1 MYQNVDEALRDAY
14 RLAGLR
20 IEPQNNTQQI
30 CRWMLHRGVTGGGS
44 GLSQHEWHA
53 NGAMIRARVER
64 ILPLAELA
72 AVEAQYGANLSRV
85 VDLTASITAQ
95 HPQLDALLCDA
106 LVAHVFT
113 GRPRRVDIMDKYDLS
128 NGRFYRQY
136 KLVSGSLAAMLGNA
150 VMRLETEFVA
160 AGVVVSVA

>member
-53 NGAMIRARVER
+53 NKG
-64 ILPLAELA
+64 
-72 AVEAQYGANLSRV
+72 
-85 VDLTASITAQ
+85 T
-95 HPQLDALLCDA
+95 
-106 LVAHVFT
+106 
-113 GRPRRVDIMDKYDLS
+113 
-128 NGRFYRQY
+128 
-136 KLVSGSLAAMLGNA
+136 
-150 VMRLETEFVA
+150 
-160 AGVVVSVA
+160 

>member
-1 MYQNVDEALRDAY
+1 M
-14 RLAGLR
+14 
-20 IEPQNNTQQI
+20 
-30 CRWMLHRGVTGGGS
+30 
-44 GLSQHEWHA
+44 
-53 NGAMIRARVER
+53 
-64 ILPLAELA
+64 
-72 AVEAQYGANLSRV
+72 
-85 VDLTASITAQ
+85 
-95 HPQLDALLCDA
+95 
-106 LVAHVFT
+106 FT